1 MEVYY
6 LNKTSNDFG
15 IGTSYSKLILIGEHS
30 VVYGKPAIAL
40 PFPTIE
46 AKSEVFGMNGPIMME
61 SPYYSGLL
69 SEIPDMLIGISA
81 CILETCKVL
90 NKPQEG
96 FLIRISS
103 SIPIGRGLGSSA
115 ALAIAIVRSLFSFYK
130 LPIDEKL
137 LMHLVH
143 NAEKYAHGNPSG
155 IDMFAASS
163 EHPIW
168 FQKKKPIIPLH
179 IQDPF
184 YVVVGD
190 SGRVGDTRTAV
201 ESIRKKY
208 IAEPS
213 RTENFINLLELYTY
227 KAKEALLI
235 GDATTLG
242 EMMNLAQKELVLLG
256 VSDQGIDYLVDVA
269 LQEGALG
276 AKLTGGGRGGCIIAL
291 ANSIEHAR
299 IVSKQLKKAGA
310 NQTWYFQIGLDRGE

>member
-1 MEVYY
+1 STCKKDGKMEVYY

-115 ALAIAIVRSLFSFYK
+115 ALAIAIVRSLFSVAQ
-130 LPIDEKL
+130 LPIDATL
-137 LMHLVH
+137 LLDLLH
-143 NAEKYAHGNPSG
+143 NAETNAPGNPDG
-155 IDMFAASS
+155 IAMFAARS
-163 EHPIW
+163 EHTNW

-184 YVVVGD
+184 YAVVGD
-190 SGRVGDTRTAV
+190 FRSVGDTRNAV
-201 ESIRKKY
+201 ESI
-208 IAEPS
+208 
-213 RTENFINLLELYTY
+213 
-227 KAKEALLI
+227 
-235 GDATTLG
+235 
-242 EMMNLAQKELVLLG
+242 
-256 VSDQGIDYLVDVA
+256 
-269 LQEGALG
+269 
-276 AKLTGGGRGGCIIAL
+276 
-291 ANSIEHAR
+291 
-299 IVSKQLKKAGA
+299 
-310 NQTWYFQIGLDRGE
+310 